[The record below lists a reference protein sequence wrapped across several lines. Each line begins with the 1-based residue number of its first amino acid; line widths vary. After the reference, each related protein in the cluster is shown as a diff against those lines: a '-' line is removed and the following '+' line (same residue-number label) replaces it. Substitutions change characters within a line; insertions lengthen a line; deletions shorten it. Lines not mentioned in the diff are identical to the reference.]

1 MSRVLGF
8 VFALAVAASAAHS
21 EEDRSAY
28 SKANARLTEQ
38 LNAVIEARVELGATP
53 PPAKRDESQDER
65 AGSQHRALPVA
76 RAGN

>member
-28 SKANARLTEQ
+28 SKASARLTEQ
-38 LNAVIEARVELGATP
+38 LNAVITGRVDLGTGA
-53 PPAKRDESQDER
+53 PPAKRDESQEER
-65 AGSQHRALPVA
+65 ARSQR
-76 RAGN
+76 RAGR